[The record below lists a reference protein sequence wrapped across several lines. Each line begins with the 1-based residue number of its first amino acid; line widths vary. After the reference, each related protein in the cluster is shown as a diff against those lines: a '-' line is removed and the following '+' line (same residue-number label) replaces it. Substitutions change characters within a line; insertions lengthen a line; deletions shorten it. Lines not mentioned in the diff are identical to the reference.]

1 MKAVKR
7 LFALSMIVMATQSLH
22 AQNTLPTSGNVGIGT
37 TSPSSEFEVMGKS
50 TLGKVSVRDTAI
62 FDKPVLIKDSV
73 TLERKLTVDQDM
85 KIKGEAVFVGEV
97 KAKSDLKILGVTKMK
112 GDAFVEGDFKF
123 KGLQD
128 LNLNDERFLM
138 IKPNG
143 KAVAI
148 EKGFI
153 AEEAYGKD
161 CKFSGLNQ
169 PITTYWKSI
178 PNLNHGILSTGAN
191 CPSWVGIGTETPE
204 YNLDV
209 IGISQS
215 QGIRLKDNTGVT
227 YLKNVSSGSKNC
239 LVLEGDFTSLNFS
252 DANAS
257 GTHNNGIWGIEYN
270 PGAEGLNFWR
280 PDLGG
285 GNWALFLG
293 NDGNVGIGT
302 QNAPYKLSVDGA
314 IGARLVRVELDTWSD
329 HVFEED
335 YKMLSIEELDK
346 YVKVNKHLPNVPSE
360 KEVLENG
367 IDLGQTDAILL
378 EKIEELAL
386 YIIQLKKEN
395 EKMKNDIENLKR

>member
-1 MKAVKR
+1 MKATKG
-7 LFALSMIVMATQSLH
+7 LFTLAVMITSHQTFL
-22 AQNTLPTSGNVGIGT
+22 AQNTLPATGKVGIGT
-37 TSPSSEFEVMGKS
+37 TSPSSELEVMGKS
-50 TLGKVSVRDTAI
+50 TLGKVSVRDTAY
-62 FDKPVLIKDSV
+62 FDRPVIIKDSV
-73 TLERKLTVDQDM
+73 TMERKLTVDQDI
-85 KIKGEAVFVGEV
+85 KIKGESVFVGEV
-97 KAKSDLKILGVTKMK
+97 KAKSDFKVLGVTKMK
-112 GDAFVEGDFKF
+112 GDAFVEGNFKF

-128 LNLNDERFLM
+128 FNLTDERFLM

-143 KAVAI
+143 KAVAM
-148 EKGFI
+148 EKDFVLV
-153 AEEAYGKD
+153 EAYGKD

-169 PITTYWKSI
+169 PITTYWKAI

-191 CPSWVGIGTETPE
+191 CPGWVGIGTESPE
-204 YNLDV
+204 HNLDV
-209 IGISQS
+209 IGITQTR
-215 QGIRLKDNTGVT
+215 GIRLKDSNGTT

-252 DANAS
+252 DANTN

-270 PGAEGLNFWR
+270 QGAEGLNFWR
-280 PDLGG
+280 PDIVA
-285 GNWALFLG
+285 NWALFLS
-293 NDGNVGIGT
+293 NNGNVGIGT
-302 QNAPYKLSVDGA
+302 RYTPYKLSVDGS

-335 YKMLSIEELDK
+335 YKLLSIEELEE

-386 YIIQLKKEN
+386 YIIQL
-395 EKMKNDIENLKR
+395 EKRLRELEGTPKNN